1 MDLNSSSDEEEDTR
15 VVPPQQPPAQAAIHP
30 TGGAATESMD
40 VEDDDGIEVEVEA
53 VWEVEVAASS
63 QTEELDPR
71 TLGVPGLKTLM
82 PGHCVEV
89 LWAHG
94 AYHSSL

>member
-1 MDLNSSSDEEEDTR
+1 MSHRPEEDVEQD
-15 VVPPQQPPAQAAIHP
+15 VV
-30 TGGAATESMD
+30 D
-40 VEDDDGIEVEVEA
+40 
-53 VWEVEVAASS
+53 WEVEVAASS

-94 AYHSSL
+94 AYHSSLYFLLNTDLKFLLL